1 MKSRLEKVYSKL
13 PNQKVNLKAH
23 KVDLNSVKEIEDLY
37 NEPYK
42 SLEEASYLA
51 YEWGEETMKAY
62 NAFRMEYNL
71 DDYIINGSTT
81 DLKELTDELKE
92 KLEDFET
99 KANELGIEPSEL
111 INGFGMIKES
121 VQFGIDTY
129 DDAKDKYREVV
140 EYTGMPNFWK

>member
-37 NEPYK
+37 NEQYK